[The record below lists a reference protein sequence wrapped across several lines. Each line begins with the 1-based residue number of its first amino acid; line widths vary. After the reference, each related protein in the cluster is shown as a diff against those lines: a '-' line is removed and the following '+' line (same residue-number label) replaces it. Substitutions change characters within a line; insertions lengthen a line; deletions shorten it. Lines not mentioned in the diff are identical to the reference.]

1 MRMPLPLSPAKPRV
15 ILRILNQNRVK
26 VRRCFDASANYVAHG
41 AVTAPPT
48 PQTRERSL
56 TPAQMRKNKL
66 LFSSASSF
74 STPGSYTVEAVC
86 AIAHPAPTH
95 ALASSLCMTH
105 LLTGSDD
112 GYIRDYDVFTAVN
125 GKSFLTAPQRHHCGV
140 VEGIMKA
147 GQIRSWWENPDMSRF
162 NGITQVS
169 DDPSISPVYS
179 LLMHSDALWALAGS
193 NVCWPTHWVVSE
205 IISRYKLSTDRTY
218 KPLYSAT

>member
-1 MRMPLPLSPAKPRV
+1 MPLPLSLAKPRV
-15 ILRILNQNRVK
+15 ILHILNQNGVI
-26 VRRCFDASANYVAHG
+26 VRCCFYADTFYVAHG
-41 AVTAPPT
+41 AVKAPPT

-56 TPAQMRKNKL
+56 SPAQMRKNKL
-66 LFSSASSF
+66 RFSSGSSF

-95 ALASSLCMTH
+95 ALASSFCMSH

-112 GYIRDYDVFTAVN
+112 GYIRDYDVFAAVN

-162 NGITQVS
+162 NGPTPVS

-193 NVCWPTHWVVSE
+193 NVCRPTHWVVSE
-205 IISRYKLSTDRTY
+205 TISKYKFSTDRAY
-218 KPLYSAT
+218 KPLHSET